1 MVNIIGYAGY
11 LSTIYLSLNHS
22 NLSQYQCQFTLT
34 LEQALLGAYGNNAV
48 TFLSLGV
55 R

>member
-1 MVNIIGYAGY
+1 MANIIGYAGY
-11 LSTIYLSLNHS
+11 LSSIYLSFIHS
-22 NLSQYQCQFTLT
+22 NFSQYQCQFTLT
-34 LEQALLGAYGNNAV
+34 LEQALLGEYGNNAA